1 MGSELV
7 KSSLSSSSSF
17 PASLSQIVCRSAAFL
32 RDLDLDVEKRRQRLK
47 NPPLLAQDSSRESS
61 LPRAFESFIHVPDIL
76 NPVPSSR
83 GESPAMG
90 RKCKKSRKKT
100 KAKTNQ
106 RGFPHRALNNNNNN
120 KGDRKKLE
128 STAFLSPSSSST
140 TAANLKSETGLSH
153 FGSKLRAAGCEWE
166 KFHQQLAVKLS
177 RLKSQPGFQRLPTTS
192 QNHET
197 NTQVK
202 EQQQQ
207 QQQQRRESP
216 PQQRRS
222 ARKKPSNVGARS
234 GGYMPLML
242 SSDDDEEEEVFGS
255 LSSDG
260 EYYPLV

>member
-1 MGSELV
+1 MG
-7 KSSLSSSSSF
+7 
-17 PASLSQIVCRSAAFL
+17 
-32 RDLDLDVEKRRQRLK
+32 
-47 NPPLLAQDSSRESS
+47 
-61 LPRAFESFIHVPDIL
+61 FEVQ
-76 NPVPSSR
+76 
-83 GESPAMG
+83 
-90 RKCKKSRKKT
+90 
-100 KAKTNQ
+100 TNQ
-106 RGFPHRALNNNNNN
+106 RGFPHRALNNNN

-177 RLKSQPGFQRLPTTS
+177 RLKSQPGYQRLPTTS

-202 EQQQQ
+202 EQQ

-242 SSDDDEEEEVFGS
+242 SSDDDEEEVFGS